1 MENYITSI
9 LYEVYTHL
17 GFPGSL
23 AGKESACNAG
33 DLGSIPGLERSPG
46 EGNGYPLQSSGL
58 ENSMDWI
65 VHRVARSQ
73 TRLRDFH
80 FHYTHIHDKY
90 MCLNSD
96 VFPVFYG
103 KRANFLL
110 VWFCSV
116 FMMKGWVTV
125 SCVVQRVAPVLEEA
139 VFNLCLKHI
148 SKCFPSWKT

>member
-17 GFPGSL
+17 GFPGSS
-23 AGKESACNAG
+23 AGKESTCHAG
-33 DLGSIPGLERSPG
+33 DLGSIPGLGRSPG
-46 EGNGYPLQSSGL
+46 EGNDYPLQSSGL
-58 ENSMDWI
+58 ENSADWI

-96 VFPVFYG
+96 VFPFYMVRG
-103 KRANFLL
+103 QIFYWFGFVLFL
-110 VWFCSV
+110 WW
-116 FMMKGWVTV
+116 KGEL
-125 SCVVQRVAPVLEEA
+125 QFHVLSRE
-139 VFNLCLKHI
+139 
-148 SKCFPSWKT
+148 